1 MQSRCSGRQSE
12 GQRLCLAQELAAL
25 HLSATASPSGILGD
39 TAGVGALRQLT
50 TAYVCSTVPSLFK
63 TRLDKVATQENTTQH
78 KLLRSPS
85 KESVTVN
92 DCYILNPPA
101 NGLAVI

>member
-1 MQSRCSGRQSE
+1 MSRTGAGCAASVSDCVSVRNSGCHSWSW
-12 GQRLCLAQELAAL
+12 GFAPINDSIC
-25 HLSATASPSGILGD
+25 
-39 TAGVGALRQLT
+39 
-50 TAYVCSTVPSLFK
+50 VCSTVPSLFK
-63 TRLDKVATQENTTQH
+63 TWLDKVATQENTTQH

-101 NGLAVI
+101 NGLAVIK